1 MVTGLAAPAGTR
13 ERRLVSVD
21 ISTVAEFEEALDTA
35 MELFLGVPSLSSCVV
50 ETSAIPYAVSD
61 SVCTDAFRADQLTG
75 SFCYSFQ
82 TTISPPPG
90 DQVTPPCEVNESA
103 ELATEELED
112 GGFDAEIGPVAGIVE
127 VFVPTNAPT
136 TAPSDMSMSMNL
148 SVRML
153 KSRGATSKQR
163 KAVVAAALADLAEQY
178 LGRTLQTTRT
188 KPKLN
193 QTQRKRKQLKQ
204 ID

>member
-82 TTISPPPG
+82 TTISPPTPDDG
-90 DQVTPPCEVNESA
+90 DCDVNGTASSVTEA
-103 ELATEELED
+103 LEAGD
-112 GGFDAEIGPVAGIVE
+112 FEDAIG
-127 VFVPTNAPT
+127 
-136 TAPSDMSMSMNL
+136 
-148 SVRML
+148 SV
-153 KSRGATSKQR
+153 SRCGS
-163 KAVVAAALADLAEQY
+163 Y
-178 LGRTLQTTRT
+178 LGNSCFLYS
-188 KPKLN
+188 
-193 QTQRKRKQLKQ
+193 
-204 ID
+204 